1 MNIWKIVSTFS
12 ESQAAQWE
20 AYVETS
26 LGPGIHPA
34 RKQGH
39 ILAREALR
47 LVLCEQGE
55 APQISDL
62 FVRDYHS
69 LERWPDL
76 TLSLSH
82 SKSSGA
88 ALLADRERY
97 LSVGIDIEEE
107 ERHVKASILA
117 RVSHPEDIS
126 LRNIE
131 LWCLK
136 EAVFKCL
143 MNSGRF
149 EKPFEFAEIQLLEKR
164 WKHSPSRLEGEWKII
179 ISEQHVIALAY
190 LENESSS
197 EQAPYSR

>member
-1 MNIWKIVSTFS
+1 MNTWKTVSTFR
-12 ESQAAQWE
+12 QAQAPEWE
-20 AYVETS
+20 AYVERS
-26 LGPGIHPA
+26 LGSKIHPA
-34 RKQGH
+34 RKHSH

-47 LVLCEQGE
+47 LILCEIGE
-55 APQISDL
+55 APAISDL
-62 FVRDYHS
+62 IIKDYHS
-69 LERWPDL
+69 LEKWPEF

-82 SKSSGA
+82 SKTRGA
-88 ALLADRERY
+88 ALLAKKENY

-107 ERHVKASILA
+107 ERHIKEAILK
-117 RVSHPEDIS
+117 RVTHPNDLS

-149 EKPFEFAEIQLLEKR
+149 EKPFEFSEIQLLDKR
-164 WKHSPSRLEGEWKII
+164 WKHSPSKLEGEWKII
-179 ISEQHVIALAY
+179 ISEQHVIAMAF

-197 EQAPYSR
+197 LQAPYSQ